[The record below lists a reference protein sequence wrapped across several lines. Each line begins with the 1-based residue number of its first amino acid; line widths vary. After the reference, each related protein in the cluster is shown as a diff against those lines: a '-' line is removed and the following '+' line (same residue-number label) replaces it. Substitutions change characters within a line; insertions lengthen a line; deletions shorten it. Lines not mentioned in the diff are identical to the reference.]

1 MLILQKRINSTQ
13 KNSEIKDH
21 TLRLCIISKDFTI
34 NTIKKNRIKSENFF
48 SVDFNPIDNKDILG
62 NYRYLMKVT

>member
-13 KNSEIKDH
+13 KNSEIKDR

-48 SVDFNPIDNKDILG
+48 SVDFNPIDNKDILD

>member
-1 MLILQKRINSTQ
+1 MHHLKR
-13 KNSEIKDH
+13 
-21 TLRLCIISKDFTI
+21 FY

-48 SVDFNPIDNKDILG
+48 SVDFNPIDNKDILD